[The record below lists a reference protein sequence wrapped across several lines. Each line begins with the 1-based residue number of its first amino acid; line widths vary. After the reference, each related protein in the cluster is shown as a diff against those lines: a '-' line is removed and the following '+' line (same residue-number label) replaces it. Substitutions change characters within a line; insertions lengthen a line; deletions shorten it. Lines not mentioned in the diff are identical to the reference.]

1 MTPADARLFRQ
12 YGPRLARPGS
22 FLAKDTAGDFGLYVA
37 RNKAQKPLAQIEAS
51 VVRKWL
57 HSDLLEVDSTAD
69 TGHYMISSA
78 GRAFLRRAA
87 QAAGTDEAF
96 IAQHQIRKTGAHKD
110 APSAKMNVAQTPLA
124 WLRNRKPNKRF
135 GISEIEFDAGEK
147 LLKVYDRTGFR
158 AITGIDWSRPICDGG
173 HGGDGGGA
181 DAALA
186 EAIDARRKLQG
197 ALDYVGPGLAEM
209 LVSICCEARGLEECE
224 RLFALP
230 QRSAK
235 LMLKLGLMRLSVFYG
250 LQSASAAS
258 ASFRMR

>member
-87 QAAGTDEAF
+87 QA
-96 IAQHQIRKTGAHKD
+96 GARDRSPGH
-110 APSAKMNVAQTPLA
+110 ACHCRCWPTP
-124 WLRNRKPNKRF
+124 
-135 GISEIEFDAGEK
+135 E
-147 LLKVYDRTGFR
+147 
-158 AITGIDWSRPICDGG
+158 
-173 HGGDGGGA
+173 
-181 DAALA
+181 
-186 EAIDARRKLQG
+186 
-197 ALDYVGPGLAEM
+197 
-209 LVSICCEARGLEECE
+209 
-224 RLFALP
+224 
-230 QRSAK
+230 RSAVE
-235 LMLKLGLMRLSVFYG
+235 LGCEPG
-250 LQSASAAS
+250 AANCG
-258 ASFRMR
+258 RCLR